1 MMISQLALS
10 KAMLRAL
17 NKDFTV
23 SFFVVLCTLIY
34 LLLFFFLVSI
44 RFKTFK
50 RTVQLTADGKLV
62 ARFG

>member
-1 MMISQLALS
+1 MMVSQLALS

-34 LLLFFFLVSI
+34 YFFFLVSI